1 MAIRRKLNDLIIV
14 LKCIISGGQTGADE
28 GGLIAAKQLGLFTGG
43 FMPKGWRTLEGPKP
57 QFKEQY
63 GMKEH
68 EYRNYAYRTFDNV
81 KTSDGTVRFASNF
94 FSPGE
99 ICTMKAIKK
108 LEKPFID
115 IEISLEKFPIEK
127 FKQWLNDKQIKILN
141 VAGNS
146 ESTSPGI
153 KDFVIQFLV
162 KALS

>member
-1 MAIRRKLNDLIIV
+1 M

-57 QFKEQY
+57 HFKELY

-68 EYRNYAYRTFDNV
+68 ESRNYAYRTFSNV
-81 KTSDGTVRFASNF
+81 ETSDGTVRFASNF

-99 ICTMKAIKK
+99 NCTMKAIKK
-108 LEKPFID
+108 LERPFID
-115 IEISLEKFPIEK
+115 IDVNMPNPVQRFKLKV
-127 FKQWLNDKQIKILN
+127 FKQWLEDEQISILN

-153 KDFVIQFLV
+153 KDFVVQFLI
-162 KALS
+162 KTLS